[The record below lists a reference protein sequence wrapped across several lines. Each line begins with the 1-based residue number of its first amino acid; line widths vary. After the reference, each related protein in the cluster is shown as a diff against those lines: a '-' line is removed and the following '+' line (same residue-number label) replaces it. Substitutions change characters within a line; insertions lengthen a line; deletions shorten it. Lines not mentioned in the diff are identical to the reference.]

1 MKKRTNLAFG
11 AAVLAAML
19 VASGASAANDVEDG
33 TELVHACTVLLAE
46 GTSAGSEGERCKDF
60 LIGMVK
66 AQEETLTL
74 GQPFRAERLGP
85 DEDERACFELP
96 DKLPFAGFA
105 QQVVSYAS
113 EYPEMA
119 KRPAYELA
127 ARALEAKYPC
137 DPEDMKQQVAPAE

>member
-1 MKKRTNLAFG
+1 MKKRASLAFG
-11 AAVLAAML
+11 TLLAAMIA
-19 VASGASAANDVEDG
+19 ASGAWAASNVEDG
-33 TELVHACTVLLAE
+33 NELVDACTALLAD
-46 GTSAGSEGERCKDF
+46 GAAAGSQGERCKDF
-60 LIGMVK
+60 LIGMIK
-66 AQEETLTL
+66 TQEETLTL

-105 QQVVSYAS
+105 QQVVSYS
-113 EYPEMA
+113 SSYPEMT

-137 DPEDMKQQVAPAE
+137 DPEDMKQQVAPVE